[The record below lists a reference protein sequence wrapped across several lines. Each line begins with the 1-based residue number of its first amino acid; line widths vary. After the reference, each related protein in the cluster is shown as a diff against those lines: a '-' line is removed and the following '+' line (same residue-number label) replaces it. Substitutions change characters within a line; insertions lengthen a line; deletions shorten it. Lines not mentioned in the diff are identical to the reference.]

1 MNTLY
6 RLVYASRATFK
17 PFKLGV
23 ENGLDGNVAKILGE
37 SRQNN
42 QKRNLVGALY
52 YGGGCFFQCLEGDKQ
67 DIDALYTK
75 LLKDSRHRD
84 LKVLKYQPVD
94 KIAFTNWEMKY
105 ATIDQEIRAF
115 LHKYHLAKF
124 DPYRLDS
131 AMIDELLD
139 TLEQAQDDVS
149 MAELNQLT
157 ESLAM
162 PPQINPGMIQ
172 YGKLLSL
179 AVVGVMVLAFMVW
192 M

>member
-1 MNTLY
+1 MKTLY

-17 PFKLGV
+17 PFNLGV
-23 ENGLDGNVAKILGE
+23 ENGLDGNVARILAE

-42 QKRNLVGALY
+42 QKRHLVGALY

-67 DIDALYTK
+67 DIDALYAK

-84 LKVLKYQPVD
+84 LKILKYQPVD
-94 KIAFTNWEMKY
+94 SIVFTSWEMKY

-131 AMIDELLD
+131 AMIDELLE
-139 TLEQAQDDVS
+139 TLEQAQDDVPMTELNR
-149 MAELNQLT
+149 MAEN
-157 ESLAM
+157 LAISA
-162 PPQINPGMIQ
+162 PVNPGMIQ

-179 AVVGVMVLAFMVW
+179 AAVGVMVLACLIW
-192 M
+192 I